1 METRTVDENETATEV
16 PKGPA
21 LLFFRDHA
29 REREAARTQEKPKSK
44 LLPPG
49 AGLPIA

>member
-1 METRTVDENETATEV
+1 METRTVNENDTVVEV

-21 LLFFRDHA
+21 RLFFKDHA
-29 REREAARTQEKPKSK
+29 REREAAVTQEKPTSK

-49 AGLPIA
+49 FGRPRH